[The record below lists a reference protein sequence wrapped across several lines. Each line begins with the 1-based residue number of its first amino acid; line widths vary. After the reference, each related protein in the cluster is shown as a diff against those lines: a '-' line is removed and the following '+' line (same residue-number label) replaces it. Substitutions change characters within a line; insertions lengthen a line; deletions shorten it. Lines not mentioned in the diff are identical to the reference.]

1 MEQIEKS
8 ILISSRLKEKDHVKL
23 REEANRRMLTISE
36 LVRSILEQRVGN
48 GGREYEE
55 RLVRIEAMLQ
65 DIVKTLKKIYYH
77 STRASL
83 ALISEYRVAHGD
95 KEAEKIAKAIM
106 EEVARYSNY
115 LKESGKDVLHEPNTT
130 F

>member
-8 ILISSRLKEKDHVKL
+8 VLISSRLKERDHVKL

-83 ALISEYRVAHGD
+83 ALISEYRMVHSD

-115 LKESGKDVLHEPNTT
+115 LKESGKDV
-130 F
+130 

>member
-8 ILISSRLKEKDHVKL
+8 VLISSRLKERDHVKL

-65 DIVKTLKKIYYH
+65 DIVKTL
-77 STRASL
+77 
-83 ALISEYRVAHGD
+83 
-95 KEAEKIAKAIM
+95 
-106 EEVARYSNY
+106 
-115 LKESGKDVLHEPNTT
+115 
-130 F
+130 